1 MKKLFTLIFTS
12 TIFFAQAQDGTL
24 DLTFGTNGKAYN
36 QSVEAASRTVTFV
49 QPDGKILQNSN
60 SYNNGQTYAAVRY
73 NANGSIDNT
82 FGTNGMVTTEVST
95 FQDNSATIA
104 AQPDGKVIVG
114 GGSYFISGD
123 GMHLTSSLVL
133 IRYNADGTL
142 DNSFDA
148 DGKML
153 YDEPGYLATAYNI
166 KVLANGKIL
175 VAGFVND
182 ESETIRYGLL
192 ARFNANGS
200 IDNTFG
206 TNGRIIH
213 IVGTANNDIYNL
225 ALQADGKI
233 VVAGTA
239 TVAGHAQYVALRFS
253 SEGVPDN
260 SFGTNGQSIVNI
272 TNYQSS
278 VKSVAVQPDN
288 KVIIA
293 GNSKFIAGDP
303 DKFTIVRLKAD
314 GSLDETFASTGIL
327 SFNSSNRDGSFYSI
341 LIQQDN
347 KIVLGGTLTSYNII
361 TQRTTSDFLI
371 YRYTSAGVLDPTL
384 TNDFALGQSGT
395 TGASG
400 QIFLNGGTDDLWGN
414 IAFQGTK
421 LIVGGTSSYQPQ
433 GNPFEVPR
441 LFVARLN
448 NSVGTVLP
456 LKLVDFTATAAGQSS
471 RLNWHTEQETGTKTF
486 EIQRSTD
493 GIHFEKIGTVA
504 ANGSPHGQTPYSFT
518 DLAPAKGINYYRLK
532 ILDAD
537 GKFTLSD
544 VRTVS
549 FGSTFTASFSCYPVP
564 SKGMINLIFAGNEKG
579 GLLTVRNM
587 AGAEVKKLTITAGIT
602 TERLDLSM
610 LPKGVYNISM
620 VQSGKVATQ
629 QVILQ

>member
-1 MKKLFTLIFTS
+1 MKKIFTLILAS
-12 TIFFAQAQDGTL
+12 MIFFAQAQDGTL

-36 QSVEAASRTVTFV
+36 QSVDGASRTVTFV
-49 QPDGKILQNSN
+49 QADGKILQNSN
-60 SYNNGQTYAAVRY
+60 SYNNGQTFAAVRY

-82 FGTNGMVTTEVST
+82 FGTNGMVSTEVST
-95 FQDNSATIA
+95 FQDNSNTIT

-114 GGSYFISGD
+114 GQSYFIAEN
-123 GMHLTSSLVL
+123 GMDLTGSLVL
-133 IRYNADGTL
+133 IRYNIDGTL

-153 YDEPGYLATAYNI
+153 YDVPGYLASAYNI
-166 KVLANGKIL
+166 KVLANGKIV
-175 VAGFVND
+175 VAGFLSDQNQIV
-182 ESETIRYGLL
+182 RYGLL

-206 TNGRIIH
+206 TNGLIIH
-213 IVGTANNDIYNL
+213 NVGTANNDIYNL

-239 TVAGHAQYVALRFS
+239 TVSGHAQYVALRFS

-260 SFGTNGQSIVNI
+260 SFGTNGQSIINI

-293 GNSKFIAGDP
+293 GNSKYIAGDP
-303 DKFTIVRLKAD
+303 DKFTIVRLKED

-347 KIVLGGTLTSYNII
+347 KIVLGGILTSYNII

-400 QIFLNGGTDDLWGN
+400 QIYLNGGTEDLWGN

-421 LIVGGTSSYQPQ
+421 LIIGGTSSYQPQ
-433 GNPFEVPR
+433 GNPFEIPR
-441 LFVARLN
+441 LIVARIN
-448 NSVGTVLP
+448 NSIGSVLP
-456 LKLVDFTATAAGQSS
+456 LKLVDFAATAIGQSA

-486 EIQRSTD
+486 EIQRSAD
-493 GIHFEKIGTVA
+493 GIHFQKIGAVA
-504 ANGSPHGQTPYSFT
+504 ATGGPHGQTPYSFT
-518 DLAPAKGINYYRLK
+518 DLTPSKGINYYRLK
-532 ILDAD
+532 ILDTD
-537 GKFTLSD
+537 GKFTWSD

-549 FGSTFTASFSCYPVP
+549 FSSTFTASFSCYPVP
-564 SKGMINLIFAGNEKG
+564 SKGMINLVFGSNEKG
-579 GLLTVRNM
+579 GLLSVRNM
-587 AGAEVKKLTITAGIT
+587 AGAEVKRFTIAAGIS
-602 TERLDLSM
+602 TERLDLSI

-620 VQSGKVATQ
+620 VQAGKSATQ